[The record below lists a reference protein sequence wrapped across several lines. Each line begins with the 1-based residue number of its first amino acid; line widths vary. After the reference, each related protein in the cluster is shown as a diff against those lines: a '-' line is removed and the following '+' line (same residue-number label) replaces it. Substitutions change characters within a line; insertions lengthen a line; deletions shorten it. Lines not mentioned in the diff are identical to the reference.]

1 MANSNEIFNYIA
13 DIEAIERQ
21 KDQIIAAVEA
31 AGNSIIDFN
40 GIIKGLELKIQSPTG
55 IRDYGVNIQSA
66 SSALNGLSIKTQE
79 YNRQAAELQ
88 RIQERLK
95 LANSEE
101 AKAIAAATV
110 ELREKNKELLREAEA
125 SNPVIKA
132 RQEQAAADQAA
143 AEMAKAKAIADQ
155 EAAEAANQRAMVT
168 AQSLEEMTGANLV
181 LTDAQEKLNAEYERT
196 KAEAATVAQVTRENA
211 A

>member
-132 RQEQAAADQAA
+132 RQEQAAA
-143 AEMAKAKAIADQ
+143 EMAKAKAIADQ